1 MPGYRAE
8 RLDAKFSLP
17 DKLSAVERKKLI
29 PTIKRVQALLG
40 NGLTGVDLIRY
51 WIAWRI
57 IPLSRRSD
65 LMSNY
70 TGGADDPLR
79 YSSLHLTKEAIIE
92 MSTTLV
98 NNKYEDCSKVGL
110 NPFCKLNPA
119 PEVNPLD
126 PLLLSIVKY
135 LHDF

>member
-1 MPGYRAE
+1 MPGYHAE
-8 RLDAKFSLP
+8 RLDAKYLLL
-17 DKLSAVERKKLI
+17 DKLSAAERRKLQ
-29 PTIKRVQALLG
+29 PTIKRVQDLLG

-57 IPLSRRSD
+57 IQSRRSD
-65 LMSNY
+65 LMCNY
-70 TGGADDPLR
+70 TGGTDDPLR
-79 YSSLHLTKEAIIE
+79 HSSLRLTEEAIVE

-98 NNKYEDCSKVGL
+98 NSKYEDCSKVGL

-126 PLLLSIVKY
+126 PLFLQ
-135 LHDF
+135 